1 MAEPIAADA
10 AVRSFIQFVPLGWLV
25 GCYGTLVGAGGGF
38 VLVPFLLLLLPGE
51 HAATVTSISL
61 AVVFFNAYAGTLAY
75 ARMGR
80 IDYFSGLL
88 FAVAGIPG
96 TILGTVAVRY
106 IPRNPFDLA
115 FGAILFGI
123 GLFLAIRPMARPITG
138 QSSGGT
144 PQAAP
149 GETGASA
156 APRPRTLL
164 GSVASAY
171 IGLLSGLLGIG
182 GGIIHV
188 PFLIRVL
195 HFEAHVAT
203 ATSHF
208 VLCIV
213 ALAGTLSHVAAGE
226 FQPGIDRTMY
236 LAVGVMMGAPVGAML
251 SGRVQGSSI
260 VRLLALALCFVGLRL
275 AWKVLSALVL

>member
-1 MAEPIAADA
+1 MDTEA
-10 AVRSFIQFVPLGWLV
+10 AVHNFLHFVPLGFLV
-25 GCYGTLVGAGGGF
+25 GSYGTLIGAGGGF
-38 VLVPFLLLLLPGE
+38 VLVPVLLLLLPGE
-51 HAATVTSISL
+51 HAATLTSISL

-88 FAVAGIPG
+88 FAIAGIPG
-96 TILGTVAVRY
+96 TILGTIAVRH
-106 IPRNPFDLA
+106 IRREPFDL
-115 FGAILFGI
+115 LFGFLLLVI
-123 GLFLAIRPMARPITG
+123 GLFLAARPMGKPAATKQPEGSPTHTPEDAASPKPARP
-138 QSSGGT
+138 
-144 PQAAP
+144 P
-149 GETGASA
+149 
-156 APRPRTLL
+156 TLL
-164 GSVASAY
+164 GSIASAY

-208 VLCIV
+208 VLAIV
-213 ALAGTLSHVAAGE
+213 ALAGTISHVAAGE

-236 LAVGVMMGAPVGAML
+236 LAVGVMMGAPIGAML

-260 VRLLALALCFVGLRL
+260 IRLLALALCFVGLRL
-275 AWKVLSALVL
+275 IWKVADS